1 MLFLGRKKKKKIA
14 FLKLSED
21 QGQLGLEL
29 IVCGFINL
37 RISRFNKAKISFS
50 RRFCLPT
57 H

>member
-1 MLFLGRKKKKKIA
+1 MLFLGKKKKKIA

-21 QGQLGLEL
+21 HGQLGLEL